1 MSHSILI
8 PSELLTNTPCIIV
21 IVNPKQKASC
31 KLYLLPYFCIFL
43 GPNAI
48 LFGSIILRL
57 NASKVILSASFCFA
71 QATVWPVVPPS
82 VPSVPRSQCLH
93 DQVGLVPTP
102 PPLATR
108 RRGTWAGAWQ
118 TQGYRGQELGVCL
131 QLAHRRQWRVT
142 SSIFSMLK
150 APTTTFTLSDYF
162 NTLFSVHNS
171 VLTNITDS

>member
-1 MSHSILI
+1 MSCDQIRHV
-8 PSELLTNTPCIIV
+8 IV
-21 IVNPKQKASC
+21 IVNPKQKASY
-31 KLYLLPYFCIFL
+31 KLYLLPYFCIFW

-57 NASKVILSASFCFA
+57 NASKVILSASINFV

-82 VPSVPRSQCLH
+82 VPSVSRSQCLH

-118 TQGYRGQELGVCL
+118 TQGYRGQELAVCL
-131 QLAHRRQWRVT
+131 QLAHHRQSLTMESTMFREGDYKHLFHVE
-142 SSIFSMLK
+142 SAYYHFH
-150 APTTTFTLSDYF
+150 TFR
-162 NTLFSVHNS
+162 LF
-171 VLTNITDS
+171 

>member
-1 MSHSILI
+1 MKYFGLCSISI
-8 PSELLTNTPCIIV
+8 VTDVIV
-21 IVNPKQKASC
+21 IVKASC
-31 KLYLLPYFCIFL
+31 KLYLLPYFCIFW

-57 NASKVILSASFCFA
+57 NASKVILSASICFA
-71 QATVWPVVPPS
+71 QATVWPVVLPS

-142 SSIFSMLK
+142 SSIFSMLE